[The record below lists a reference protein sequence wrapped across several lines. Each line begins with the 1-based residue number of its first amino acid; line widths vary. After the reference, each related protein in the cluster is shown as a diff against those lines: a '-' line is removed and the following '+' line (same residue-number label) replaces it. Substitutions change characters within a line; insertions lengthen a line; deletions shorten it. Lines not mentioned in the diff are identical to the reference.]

1 MLYPLSYEGA
11 MAQLTCQRIATSAQE
26 CPPVLTAGSRRCSDQ
41 WSTHRACDHRLATPG
56 THRCPTMTRAAPP
69 CP

>member
-11 MAQLTCQRIATSAQE
+11 MAQLTCQLIATSAQE
-26 CPPVLTAGSRRCSDQ
+26 CPPALTAGSRRCSDR
-41 WSTHRACDHRLATPG
+41 WSTHGACDHRLAPPG
-56 THRCPTMTRAAPP
+56 THHCPTLTRATRA